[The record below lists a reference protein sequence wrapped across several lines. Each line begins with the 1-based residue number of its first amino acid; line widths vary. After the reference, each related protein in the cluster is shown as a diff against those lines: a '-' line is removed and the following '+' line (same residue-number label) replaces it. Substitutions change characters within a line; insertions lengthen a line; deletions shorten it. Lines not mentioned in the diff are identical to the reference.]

1 MKWIFF
7 FNDLE
12 VKAIETPTKCKDSI
26 AFYKDMFSC
35 FISNATIN
43 IIRSLLTFVDQTS

>member
-1 MKWIFF
+1 MDFF

-12 VKAIETPTKCKDSI
+12 VKAIETSTKCKDSI

-43 IIRSLLTFVDQTS
+43 IIRILLTFVDQTS